1 MSNQRKADLALV
13 LVTLF
18 WGVSYYLVNLCLA
31 ELQPMNLNAFRFLL
45 AFLVL
50 GPIFWKKLRN
60 ASRATLKYSV
70 IIGALLV
77 GVYAGA
83 TYGVAY
89 TSISNAGFIC
99 ALPVVF
105 TPLLDFA
112 VNRRKPGKKLAVA
125 LVMCTVGLALL
136 TLNDQFHPASGDLIC
151 LVCAVCYAADM
162 LVTERAV
169 ARPDVDAV
177 TLGVCQLGVAGVLVR
192 MGVGVSV
199 DLITIGVLMLLVSAL
214 VEQPRLPQSPGIW
227 GAAIFLGLFCSGV
240 AFVIQSVAQQY
251 TTASHVGVIFTL
263 EPVFSGIVAYFFADE
278 KLLPRGYVGAAL
290 MLLSLLVMETD
301 WSGLL
306 KKLRAG
312 HGE

>member
-1 MSNQRKADLALV
+1 MSKQRKADLALV

-18 WGVSYYLVNLCLA
+18 WGVSYYLVDLCLS

-50 GPIFWKKLRN
+50 APIFWKKVRH

-83 TYGVAY
+83 TYGVAN

-105 TPLLDFA
+105 TPLLDLLF
-112 VNRRKPGKKLAVA
+112 NRNRPDKKLGVA
-125 LVMCTVGLALL
+125 LILCTVGLALL
-136 TLNDQFHPASGDLIC
+136 TLNEQFRPASGDLIC
-151 LVCAVCYAADM
+151 LICAVCYAADM
-162 LVTERAV
+162 LVTEKAV
-169 ARPDVDAV
+169 KLPEVDAM
-177 TLGVCQLGVAGVLVR
+177 TLGVCQLGVA
-192 MGVGVSV
+192 
-199 DLITIGVLMLLVSAL
+199 GVLMLLVSAL
-214 VEQPRLPQSPGIW
+214 VEQPRLPSSPRIW

-240 AFVIQSVAQQY
+240 AFVIQAVAQQY

-263 EPVFSGIVAYFFADE
+263 EPVFSAIVAYFFANE
-278 KLLPRGYVGAAL
+278 KLQPRGYIGAAL
-290 MLLSLLVMETD
+290 MLLSLLVMEMN
-301 WSGLL
+301 WGAIFR
-306 KKLRAG
+306 KKT
-312 HGE
+312 E

>member
-1 MSNQRKADLALV
+1 
-13 LVTLF
+13 
-18 WGVSYYLVNLCLA
+18 
-31 ELQPMNLNAFRFLL
+31 
-45 AFLVL
+45 
-50 GPIFWKKLRN
+50 
-60 ASRATLKYSV
+60 
-70 IIGALLV
+70 
-77 GVYAGA
+77 
-83 TYGVAY
+83 
-89 TSISNAGFIC
+89 
-99 ALPVVF
+99 
-105 TPLLDFA
+105 
-112 VNRRKPGKKLAVA
+112 
-125 LVMCTVGLALL
+125 
-136 TLNDQFHPASGDLIC
+136 
-151 LVCAVCYAADM
+151 
-162 LVTERAV
+162 
-169 ARPDVDAV
+169 
-177 TLGVCQLGVAGVLVR
+177 
-192 MGVGVSV
+192 
-199 DLITIGVLMLLVSAL
+199 MLLVSAL

>member
-1 MSNQRKADLALV
+1 MSKQRKADLALV

-18 WGVSYYLVNLCLA
+18 WGVSYYLVDLCLS

-50 GPIFWKKLRN
+50 APIFWKKVRH

-83 TYGVAY
+83 TYGVAN

-105 TPLLDFA
+105 TPLLDFLC
-112 VNRRKPGKKLAVA
+112 NRRRPEKKLGVA
-125 LVMCTVGLALL
+125 LLLCTVGLALL
-136 TLNDQFHPASGDLIC
+136 TLNEQFRPASGDLIC
-151 LVCAVCYAADM
+151 LICAVCYAADM
-162 LVTERAV
+162 LVTEKAV
-169 ARPDVDAV
+169 KLPEVDAM
-177 TLGVCQLGVAGVLVR
+177 TLGVCQLGVA
-192 MGVGVSV
+192 
-199 DLITIGVLMLLVSAL
+199 GVLMLLVSAL
-214 VEQPRLPQSPGIW
+214 VEQPRLPSSPRIW

-240 AFVIQSVAQQY
+240 AFVIQAVAQQY

-263 EPVFSGIVAYFFADE
+263 EPVFSAIVAYFFANE
-278 KLLPRGYVGAAL
+278 KLQPRGYIGAVL
-290 MLLSLLVMETD
+290 MLLSLLVMEMNWGALFKKRTD
-301 WSGLL
+301 
-306 KKLRAG
+306 
-312 HGE
+312 

>member
-1 MSNQRKADLALV
+1 MSKQRKADLALV

-83 TYGVAY
+83 TYGVAN

-105 TPLLDFA
+105 TPLLDF
-112 VNRRKPGKKLAVA
+112 VCNRRKPDKKLGVA
-125 LVMCTVGLALL
+125 LVLCTVGLALL
-136 TLNDQFHPASGDLIC
+136 TLNEQFRPARGDLIC
-151 LVCAVCYAADM
+151 LICAVCYAKIG
-162 LVTERAV
+162 RA
-169 ARPDVDAV
+169 
-177 TLGVCQLGVAGVLVR
+177 
-192 MGVGVSV
+192 
-199 DLITIGVLMLLVSAL
+199 
-214 VEQPRLPQSPGIW
+214 
-227 GAAIFLGLFCSGV
+227 
-240 AFVIQSVAQQY
+240 
-251 TTASHVGVIFTL
+251 HV
-263 EPVFSGIVAYFFADE
+263 
-278 KLLPRGYVGAAL
+278 
-290 MLLSLLVMETD
+290 
-301 WSGLL
+301 
-306 KKLRAG
+306 
-312 HGE
+312 

>member
-1 MSNQRKADLALV
+1 MSKQRKADLALV

-18 WGVSYYLVNLCLA
+18 WGVSYYLVDLCLS

-50 GPIFWKKLRN
+50 APIFWKKVRH

-83 TYGVAY
+83 TYGVAN

-105 TPLLDFA
+105 TPLLDFLC
-112 VNRRKPGKKLAVA
+112 NRRRPEKKLGVA
-125 LVMCTVGLALL
+125 LLLCTVGLALL
-136 TLNDQFHPASGDLIC
+136 TLNEQFRPASGDLIC
-151 LVCAVCYAADM
+151 LICAVCYAADM
-162 LVTERAV
+162 LVTEKAV
-169 ARPDVDAV
+169 KLPEVDAM
-177 TLGVCQLGVAGVLVR
+177 TLGVCQLGVA
-192 MGVGVSV
+192 
-199 DLITIGVLMLLVSAL
+199 GVLMLLVSAL
-214 VEQPRLPQSPGIW
+214 VEQPRLPSSPKIW

-240 AFVIQSVAQQY
+240 AFVIQAVAQQY

-263 EPVFSGIVAYFFADE
+263 EPVFSAIVAYFFANE
-278 KLLPRGYVGAAL
+278 KLQPRGYIGAVL
-290 MLLSLLVMETD
+290 MLLSLLVMEMNWGALFKKRTD
-301 WSGLL
+301 
-306 KKLRAG
+306 
-312 HGE
+312 

>member
-1 MSNQRKADLALV
+1 MSKQRKADLALV

-18 WGVSYYLVNLCLA
+18 WGVSYYLVDLCLS

-50 GPIFWKKLRN
+50 APIFWKKVRH

-83 TYGVAY
+83 TYGVAN

-105 TPLLDFA
+105 TPLLDFLC
-112 VNRRKPGKKLAVA
+112 NRRRPEKKLGVA
-125 LVMCTVGLALL
+125 LLLCTVGLALL
-136 TLNDQFHPASGDLIC
+136 TLNEQFRPASGDLIC
-151 LVCAVCYAADM
+151 LICAVCYAADM
-162 LVTERAV
+162 LVTEKAV
-169 ARPDVDAV
+169 KLSEVDAM
-177 TLGVCQLGVAGVLVR
+177 TLGVCQLGVA
-192 MGVGVSV
+192 
-199 DLITIGVLMLLVSAL
+199 GVLMLLVSAL
-214 VEQPRLPQSPGIW
+214 VEQPRLPSSPRIW

-240 AFVIQSVAQQY
+240 AFVIQAVAQQY

-263 EPVFSGIVAYFFADE
+263 EPVFSAIVAYFFANE
-278 KLLPRGYVGAAL
+278 KLLPRGYIGAVL
-290 MLLSLLVMETD
+290 MLLSLLVMEMNWGALFKKRTD
-301 WSGLL
+301 
-306 KKLRAG
+306 
-312 HGE
+312 

>member
-177 TLGVCQLGVAGVLVR
+177 TLGVCQLGVAGVL
-192 MGVGVSV
+192 
-199 DLITIGVLMLLVSAL
+199 MLLVSAL
-214 VEQPRLPQSPGIW
+214 GEQPRLPQTPGIW

>member
-136 TLNDQFHPASGDLIC
+136 TLNDQFRPASGDLIC

-162 LVTERAV
+162 LVTGRMPAGCGGRA
-169 ARPDVDAV
+169 DA
-177 TLGVCQLGVAGVLVR
+177 AGVGAGGAAQTTPDPRHLGRGHLSGAVLLR
-192 MGVGVSV
+192 CRLRDPVGGPAVHHR
-199 DLITIGVLMLLVSAL
+199 
-214 VEQPRLPQSPGIW
+214 QPRGRDLHA
-227 GAAIFLGLFCSGV
+227 GAGV
-240 AFVIQSVAQQY
+240 FR
-251 TTASHVGVIFTL
+251 H
-263 EPVFSGIVAYFFADE
+263 
-278 KLLPRGYVGAAL
+278 R
-290 MLLSLLVMETD
+290 
-301 WSGLL
+301 GLL
-306 KKLRAG
+306 LRR
-312 HGE
+312 